1 MSYQNYSGMAGQ
13 LASATSDRQVPQWAD
28 IVNHKKDFLKQTL
41 EGVGSMAVGSKAIEG
56 VKALRA
62 TVQGV
67 GKSKYGFGDDELAD
81 IQASLEKGGSEGVNE
96 AISKLGG
103 QITSKITDAGRQA
116 LTNLKDKLMN
126 LKSTTESS
134 AKALGKN
141 TASTAAK
148 DAGDEAVDDI
158 EPAAAAGAAESSAVT
173 TAGTAAAASE
183 TAAPTASTA
192 AKDAGDEAV
201 DDIEPAAAGG
211 AAESSAVTTA
221 GSAAAASETAAA
233 TATTSDVVE
242 GLSSL
247 TAASTSLDWNPVGWG
262 ITIVAGL
269 ATLFGGLEIKSHKE
283 KFQTAPMHQT
293 SYAEQADV

>member
-62 TVQGV
+62 TIQGV

-141 TASTAAK
+141 
-148 DAGDEAVDDI
+148 
-158 EPAAAAGAAESSAVT
+158 
-173 TAGTAAAASE
+173 
-183 TAAPTASTA
+183 TASTA